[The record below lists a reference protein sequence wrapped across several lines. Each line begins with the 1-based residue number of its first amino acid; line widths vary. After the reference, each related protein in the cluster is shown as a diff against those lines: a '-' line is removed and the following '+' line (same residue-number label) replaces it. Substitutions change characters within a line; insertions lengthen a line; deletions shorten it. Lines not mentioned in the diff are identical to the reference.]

1 MRLQFILGE
10 VWNGLRRN
18 TTMALSVVL
27 VTFVSLTFVGA
38 AALIQMQIDQLKDD
52 WYGKVEIS
60 IFLCPDNSRN
70 ERCAEGSVTAAQED
84 AIRGV
89 LEEGALEP
97 LVAEVYYESREQAY
111 EKFVA
116 NDTDG
121 IWSSLTPDQMQPSFR
136 VKLTDPEQYQVVAD
150 ATEGLPGVDVV
161 RDQREIF
168 AELFRFLNAAT
179 IIAASLAAVMLVAA
193 ILLITTTIRLSALSR
208 RRETQIMR
216 MVGSSRSLIQMP
228 FMLEGA
234 VAATGGAL
242 LAVGGLYLGVR
253 YLVEDWLRGSVTWV
267 SYIGVDEVWTVTPWL
282 LAIAAGLAVFASL
295 VTLGRYT
302 RA

>member
-10 VWNGLRRN
+10 VVNGLRRN
-18 TTMALSVVL
+18 STMALSVVL

-60 IFLCPDNSRN
+60 IFLCPENSRN
-70 ERCAEGSVTAAQED
+70 ERCAEGAVTADQEES
-84 AIRGV
+84 IRGV
-89 LEEGALEP
+89 LEDGALQD
-97 LVAEVYYESREQAY
+97 LVQEVFYESREEAY

-116 NDTDG
+116 NDEDG

-136 VKLTDPEQYQVVAD
+136 VKLSDPEQFQVVAD

-161 RDQREIF
+161 QDQREIF
-168 AELFRFLNAAT
+168 SELFRFLNAAT
-179 IIAASLAAVMLVAA
+179 LIAAALAGVMLLAAM
-193 ILLITTTIRLSALSR
+193 LLITTTIRLSALSR

-234 VAATGGAL
+234 VAATAGAL
-242 LAVGGLYLGVR
+242 LAVGGLYFGVR

-267 SYIGVDEVWTVTPWL
+267 QYIGAQDVWAVAPWL
-282 LAIAAGLAVFASL
+282 MVIAVGLAAIASL
-295 VTLGRYT
+295 ITLGRYT